1 MKTLALLLLLCAL
14 TPLISCQKST
24 KKGTPLK
31 PDSGNLT
38 LNTYRNDFFGFSY
51 PVPGEWH
58 QRRNSPYP
66 LPSGAYYL
74 FTGSRN
80 EHSPLNRVTIV
91 ADPESDN
98 RPRSAQEY
106 LSALIAQTD
115 GEVTREP
122 SSFGSGGSGFYREDY
137 RVANNGTTAYTAYIS
152 IVCIKR
158 KNYWLYW
165 SFVAPSQRDLED
177 AVNTVQ
183 HVSFDNPLSRQQ

>member
-1 MKTLALLLLLCAL
+1 MKTLTLLVLLCSL

-24 KKGTPLK
+24 KKGTPLE
-31 PDSGNLT
+31 PDSGNFT
-38 LNTYRNDFFGFSY
+38 QNIYGNDFFGFSY
-51 PVPGEWH
+51 PVPVEWH

-91 ADPESDN
+91 ADPERDN
-98 RPRSAQEY
+98 RSRSAQEY
-106 LSALIAQTD
+106 LTLLIAQTG

-122 SSFGSGGSGFYREDY
+122 SSFVSGGSGFYREDY
-137 RVANNGTTAYTAYIS
+137 RVANIGSTAYTAYIS

-158 KNYWLYW
+158 KNYWLHW
-165 SFVAPSQRDLED
+165 DFVAPSQRELED
-177 AVNTVQ
+177 AVNTVR
-183 HVSFDNPLSRQQ
+183 HVSFGNPSLRQQ